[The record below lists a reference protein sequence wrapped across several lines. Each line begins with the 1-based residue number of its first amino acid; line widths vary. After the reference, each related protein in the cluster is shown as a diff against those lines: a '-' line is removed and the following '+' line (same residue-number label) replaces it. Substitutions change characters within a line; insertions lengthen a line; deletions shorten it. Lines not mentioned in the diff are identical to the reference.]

1 MPFLVASPSWE
12 CTQLAVTNSINCKV
26 FATWGERRVRAKKY
40 GRYADARK
48 NEGQSSLLVYKN
60 KTRAANL
67 SLCVHFF
74 RNLFR
79 CGETLLKVAVPLA
92 ERAGRRARVRL
103 QSAGITP
110 ILIMIIESQHQQKA
124 APPSSPPLLCVFLIF
139 RTPAAFIFNFTLKPL
154 SGAINHS
161 RRAKCRSNFKRLA
174 QYLTQTLGNRTLAL
188 YDSTNVKSCRM
199 ERKKKKKSTTIVKPE
214 NWFWMTHPITDAIL

>member
-1 MPFLVASPSWE
+1 VYAASSHKFN
-12 CTQLAVTNSINCKV
+12 QLQSLRDV
-26 FATWGERRVRAKKY
+26 GRAKGESAAPSEKIWS
-40 GRYADARK
+40 RASHYADARK
-48 NEGQSSLLVYKN
+48 NEGQSSLLVY

-74 RNLFR
+74 RNLFC

-124 APPSSPPLLCVFLIF
+124 AAT
-139 RTPAAFIFNFTLKPL
+139 TPAAANAAPL
-154 SGAINHS
+154 CIPNIPHAS
-161 RRAKCRSNFKRLA
+161 RFYI
-174 QYLTQTLGNRTLAL
+174 QFHT
-188 YDSTNVKSCRM
+188 
-199 ERKKKKKSTTIVKPE
+199 
-214 NWFWMTHPITDAIL
+214 